1 MINRLLL
8 IKPLLLLLLMLPA
21 WLHANT
27 EELIRLDD
35 GSTVKVFTFY
45 PKDHGQ
51 GPWPLCIL
59 MPGGAANEYVARA
72 QFWLG
77 RELANRGWA
86 IAVPVSPDGTPFFG
100 ANAEKIPEI
109 ISHLK
114 RSENILPGKSLLVG
128 VSNGGSAAIE
138 IASRSP
144 QNYLGVVAVPGII
157 KNDSA
162 IGNMQGLPVYVRIGA
177 NDSLRWNRQLPALI
191 EKLNA
196 ADAKVN
202 AALVP
207 GAKHVF
213 QINWDDL
220 QPWLDSLQNN

>member
-1 MINRLLL
+1 MINRLTLL
-8 IKPLLLLLLMLPA
+8 KPLLILLLMLPA

-35 GSTVKVFTFY
+35 GSTVKVFIFY
-45 PKDHGQ
+45 PDEHGE
-51 GPWPLCIL
+51 GPWPLCVL
-59 MPGGAANEYVARA
+59 MPGGTANEYVARA

-77 RELANRGWA
+77 RELAKRGWA

-100 ANAEKIPEI
+100 ANAEKIPAVIE
-109 ISHLK
+109 HLK
-114 RSENILPGKSLLVG
+114 QSDAIKPGKSLLVG

-157 KNDSA
+157 KDEAA
-162 IGNMQGLPVYVRIGA
+162 IGNMQGLPVYIRIGA
-177 NDSLRWNRQLPALI
+177 NDSLRWDRHLPSLI
-191 EKLNA
+191 EKLNV

-202 AALVP
+202 AALIP

-213 QINWDDL
+213 SINWNDL
-220 QPWLDSLQNN
+220 QPWLDSLESK

>member
-1 MINRLLL
+1 MINRSIL
-8 IKPLLLLLLMLPA
+8 IKSLLLLLLMLPA
-21 WLHANT
+21 WLYANT
-27 EELIRLDD
+27 EELIKLDD
-35 GSTVKVFTFY
+35 GSTVKVFIFY
-45 PKDHGQ
+45 PEERGK
-51 GPWPLCIL
+51 GPWPLCVL
-59 MPGGAANEYVARA
+59 MPGGTANEYVARA

-77 RELANRGWA
+77 HELAKRGWA

-100 ANAEKIPEI
+100 ANAKKIPEVI
-109 ISHLK
+109 EHLK
-114 RSENILPGKSLLVG
+114 QSDAIRPGKSLLVG

-157 KNDSA
+157 KDDA
-162 IGNMQGLPVYVRIGA
+162 TIGNMQGLPVYIRIGA

-202 AALVP
+202 AELIP

-213 QINWDDL
+213 PIDWNDL
-220 QPWLDSLQNN
+220 QPWLDSLESN

>member
-1 MINRLLL
+1 MINRLIL
-8 IKPLLLLLLMLPA
+8 IKTLLAVLLMLPA
-21 WLHANT
+21 WLHANI
-27 EELIRLDD
+27 EEVIRLDD

-45 PKDHGQ
+45 PKEHGQ
-51 GPWPLCIL
+51 GPWPLCVL
-59 MPGGAANEYVARA
+59 MPGGTANEYVARA

-77 RELANRGWA
+77 RELAKRGWA
-86 IAVPVSPDGTPFFG
+86 IAVPVSPDGTAFFG
-100 ANAEKIPEI
+100 ANAEKIPQVIE
-109 ISHLK
+109 HLK
-114 RSENILPGKSLLVG
+114 QSDAIRPGKSLLVG

-157 KNDSA
+157 KDYA
-162 IGNMQGLPVYVRIGA
+162 GIGNMQGLPVYIRIGA
-177 NDSLRWNRQLPALI
+177 DDSLRWNRQLPALI

-196 ADAKVN
+196 VDATVN

-213 QINWDDL
+213 PIDWNDL
-220 QPWLDSLQNN
+220 QPWLDSLESK